1 MRRILFAMVLL
12 CLVALAVGC
21 ARPACAQTPDASAP
35 DGSVGAALRNLAS
48 RAGAV
53 FVGRVTAVTQSD
65 GVVELSFAVVLRVM
79 GVTGATYTLREWAGL
94 WGGGQ
99 PRYRVGQ
106 RAMFFLHAPS
116 AAGLSTPVDGMEG
129 IVPVIATGA
138 DQAPLLDVRRLAG
151 RVQRAPGQPLD
162 TAERGAVAL
171 SDARS
176 IVAGWRSVQPEP
188 RRLPLPVA
196 SESR

>member
-65 GVVELSFAVVLRVM
+65 GVVELSFAVELPVM

-94 WGGGQ
+94 CSQ
-99 PRYRVGQ
+99 SRVCNIVLTRIVCQ
-106 RAMFFLHAPS
+106 QIFRFCFIVMFL
-116 AAGLSTPVDGMEG
+116 
-129 IVPVIATGA
+129 II
-138 DQAPLLDVRRLAG
+138 
-151 RVQRAPGQPLD
+151 
-162 TAERGAVAL
+162 
-171 SDARS
+171 
-176 IVAGWRSVQPEP
+176 
-188 RRLPLPVA
+188 
-196 SESR
+196 